1 MENNRKNFSKAR
13 KKKRENENSS
23 VKFFAVMKR
32 LLKYAD
38 EDRMK
43 VLYVFVFSIISTVFT
58 IVGPKILGNAT
69 TEIFNGVIRKINNI
83 NNGIDFSYILKIVL
97 ILLLL
102 YVISS
107 VFSYLQSYVMSSV
120 ALKISYRLRKE
131 ISEKFNRL
139 PISYYDNNERGE
151 IISRVTNDV
160 DTLSQSLNQSLVML
174 ITSVITVIG
183 VFIMMLSINLV
194 MTIFSLLMI
203 PLIMIVMSMVIR
215 KSQHFFSLQ
224 QKYLGRINS
233 KIEESF
239 SGQNVIRGY
248 NAEKFEQLDFN
259 KTNNKLYNSAWKSQ
273 FLSSVMMP
281 VMVFIG
287 NLGYV
292 MIAIMGG
299 YMTISGKI
307 AVGDI
312 QAFIQYMRSFT
323 QPLNQIAQIMNMFQ
337 STVAAAERVFEF
349 LDQKE
354 LDFSSTDTIDE
365 DKFEGHIEFSHVD
378 FGYDKNKMIIR
389 DFNLDV
395 KPGQKIAI
403 VGPTG
408 AGKTTL
414 VKLLMRFYD
423 INSGNIYL
431 DGKDIYSI
439 DIESYRKNFAMVLQ
453 DTWLFSGTIME
464 NLKYG
469 NLSAND
475 EDVYRAAKAAY
486 ADRFILTQKNGYDT
500 VLSEDT
506 KNISQGQKQL
516 LTIARAILSN
526 PKILILDEATS
537 SVDTRTEQ
545 MIQRAMD
552 NLVKNR
558 TSFIIAHRL
567 STIKNA
573 DLILVIKDGNIV
585 ESGTHEELM
594 EMGNYYRSLYNS
606 QYENL
611 EEIN

>member
-1 MENNRKNFSKAR
+1 MENNRKNFSKTR
-13 KKKRENENSS
+13 KQKREKENSS
-23 VKFFAVMKR
+23 VKFFGVMKR

-38 EDRMK
+38 EDKMK
-43 VLYVFVFSIISTVFT
+43 VIYVFVFSIISTVFT
-58 IVGPKILGNAT
+58 IVGPKILGKAT

-83 NNGIDFSYILKIVL
+83 NNGIDFSYILKIAL
-97 ILLLL
+97 ILLVL

-107 VFSYLQSYVMSSV
+107 IFSYLQSYAMSSV

-174 ITSVITVIG
+174 ITSIITVVG
-183 VFIMMLSINLV
+183 VFIMMLSISLV
-194 MTIFSLLMI
+194 MTIFALLMI

-281 VMVFIG
+281 VMLFIG

-292 MIAIMGG
+292 MIAILGG

-307 AVGDI
+307 VVGDI

-323 QPLNQIAQIMNMFQ
+323 QPLSQIAQIMNMFQ

-354 LDFSSTDTIDE
+354 LDFSSTDTICE
-365 DKFEGHIEFSHVD
+365 DKLEGHIEFSHVD
-378 FGYDKNKMIIR
+378 FGYDNNKLIIR

-423 INSGNIYL
+423 ISSGNIYI

-469 NLSAND
+469 NVSASD

-545 MIQRAMD
+545 MIQKAMD
-552 NLVKNR
+552 NLVRNS

-573 DLILVIKDGNIV
+573 DLILVIKDGNII

-594 EMGNYYRSLYNS
+594 EMGSYYRVLYNS

>member
-1 MENNRKNFSKAR
+1 MENNRKNFSKTR
-13 KKKRENENSS
+13 KQKREKENSS

-43 VLYVFVFSIISTVFT
+43 VVYVFIFSIISTVFT

-107 VFSYLQSYVMSSV
+107 IFSYLQSYVMSSV

-139 PISYYDNNERGE
+139 PISYYDSNERGE

-174 ITSVITVIG
+174 ITSIITVVG
-183 VFIMMLSINLV
+183 VFIMMLSINIV
-194 MTIFSLLMI
+194 MTLFALLMI
-203 PLIMIVMSMVIR
+203 PLIMFVMSMVIR

-299 YMTISGKI
+299 YMTIAGKI

-354 LDFSSTDTIDE
+354 LDFSGTDTIDE

-423 INSGNIYL
+423 INSGNIYI

-469 NLSAND
+469 NLSASD